1 MNCST
6 NFDLFDENVS
16 DLISVSA
23 NVAFTFTT
31 ALIFYLSVRNFG
43 GTFYRLRFKLD
54 NFVSIVIIL
63 NGVVAIFSALE
74 ATLSFLE
81 RLCCQRRDLLQ
92 WRRDFADVLRRLCL
106 QMSLEAPLP
115 HKRLFRRDVLLH
127 RRAVSSLRTF

>member
-43 GTFYRLRFKLD
+43 STFYRLLFKLD

-63 NGVVAIFSALE
+63 NGVVAIFSALGFIINRFTG
-74 ATLSFLE
+74 ADTYNH
-81 RLCCQRRDLLQ
+81 LLY
-92 WRRDFADVLRRLCL
+92 A
-106 QMSLEAPLP
+106 E
-115 HKRLFRRDVLLH
+115 
-127 RRAVSSLRTF
+127 RTFIAGCHKPTSAQPCCALETEVNVEQDKKSRKPRKGKNRIDPY